1 MLRSHRLDEVN
12 ENIAGQDVELC
23 GWIDSIRV
31 MRNMAF
37 IVLRDRYGKV
47 QCFIPKS
54 ISNFDEVCALLMES
68 SVKIKGLVNMR
79 PEKQFNLEMASGK
92 VEVKAS
98 SVEIFNAAP
107 RMPLDLK
114 NENNDEDTR
123 LKNRFLDL
131 RTEKMQDN
139 LKIRSDVMF
148 SILDYFR
155 KNDFAYLETP
165 ILGKSTPEGA
175 RDFVVPSR
183 KHKGEFYAL
192 PQSPQL
198 FKQLS
203 QVAGFDR
210 YIQVARCFRD
220 EDSRKDRQPEFTQID
235 LEMSFV
241 EQEDVI
247 SIIEGMV
254 AQVFREVRGIDL
266 KLPFP
271 RLSYKEAMEK
281 YGRDNPDT
289 RVDTGKEFSF
299 CWVVD
304 FPAFE
309 YDEESSR
316 YKAVHHPFTQPVLDE
331 GGSFGTGSLSYG
343 YDLVLNGSEIG
354 GGSIRIHDK
363 EVQSK
368 VFDVLQIS
376 KEEVEEKFGFLLKA
390 LSYGAPPHGGF
401 AFGLDRLVQILAGE
415 DSIREVIAFP
425 KNKEGRDLMLD
436 APSALDKGQ
445 LDEVGL
451 KLN

>member
-1 MLRSHRLDEVN
+1 M
-12 ENIAGQDVELC
+12 
-23 GWIDSIRV
+23 
-31 MRNMAF
+31 
-37 IVLRDRYGKV
+37 
-47 QCFIPKS
+47 
-54 ISNFDEVCALLMES
+54 
-68 SVKIKGLVNMR
+68 
-79 PEKQFNLEMASGK
+79 
-92 VEVKAS
+92 
-98 SVEIFNAAP
+98 
-107 RMPLDLK
+107 
-114 NENNDEDTR
+114 
-123 LKNRFLDL
+123 
-131 RTEKMQDN
+131 
-139 LKIRSDVMF
+139 
-148 SILDYFR
+148 
-155 KNDFAYLETP
+155 
-165 ILGKSTPEGA
+165 
-175 RDFVVPSR
+175 
-183 KHKGEFYAL
+183 
-192 PQSPQL
+192 
-198 FKQLS
+198 
-203 QVAGFDR
+203 
-210 YIQVARCFRD
+210 
-220 EDSRKDRQPEFTQID
+220 
-235 LEMSFV
+235 
-241 EQEDVI
+241 
-247 SIIEGMV
+247 IEGMV
-254 AQVFREVRGIDL
+254 AQVFKEVKGIEL

-368 VFDVLQIS
+368 IFDILQIS
-376 KEEVEEKFGFLLKA
+376 KEEAEEKFGFLLKA

-401 AFGLDRLVQILAGE
+401 AFGLDRLVQILAKE

-436 APSALDKGQ
+436 APSGLDREQ